1 MEDFEEKIDK
11 IASGVDEDEHSWINQ
26 IYNKFSD
33 AAIEN
38 PDDFEEEDGLE
49 PPMLTETWG
58 LKDEE
63 GSEENEVRTKRNTKD
78 EEFRKDLE
86 GMESIFFLRYLLI
99 ELLVL
104 GIYSGEASCKS
115 KLWTCLSKVAMGGL
129 NYINTSDGITG

>member
-58 LKDEE
+58 LKAEE

-86 GMESIFFLRYLLI
+86 GMESIFFLKVSLDRTFGFRYLQWR
-99 ELLVL
+99 
-104 GIYSGEASCKS
+104 S
-115 KLWTCLSKVAMGGL
+115 KL
-129 NYINTSDGITG
+129 

>member
-1 MEDFEEKIDK
+1 MFLIQNLSPLGLEDFEEKIDK

-58 LKDEE
+58 LKDE
-63 GSEENEVRTKRNTKD
+63 NEVRTKRNTKD
-78 EEFRKDLE
+78 EAFRKDLE
-86 GMESIFFLRYLLI
+86 
-99 ELLVL
+99 

-115 KLWTCLSKVAMGGL
+115 KLWSCMSKVAMGGL
-129 NYINTSDGITG
+129 NYIHSPDGITG